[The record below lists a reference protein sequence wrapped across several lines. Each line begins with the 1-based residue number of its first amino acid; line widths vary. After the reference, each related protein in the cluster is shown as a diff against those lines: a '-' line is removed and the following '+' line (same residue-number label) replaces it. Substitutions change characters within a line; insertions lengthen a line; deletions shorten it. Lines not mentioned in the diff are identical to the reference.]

1 MGGMPGPQGGMPNRG
16 MPQAPPAGMPG
27 MPGAPQ
33 GMPGMPGAPGG
44 MPGAPQQQSQANMT
58 PHQKYLMTTQK
69 LLPSVTE
76 RNVYLKDQV
85 GQAIYE
91 YVAMMVPQ
99 DRAPKI
105 TGMLIELPIDQIKGY
120 MQSLDALRAKVGE
133 ATKLIDNAEQTG
145 AI

>member
-1 MGGMPGPQGGMPNRG
+1 
-16 MPQAPPAGMPG
+16 
-27 MPGAPQ
+27 
-33 GMPGMPGAPGG
+33 
-44 MPGAPQQQSQANMT
+44 MT

-105 TGMLIELPIDQIKGY
+105 TGMLIELPID
-120 MQSLDALRAKVGE
+120 
-133 ATKLIDNAEQTG
+133 
-145 AI
+145 

>member
-1 MGGMPGPQGGMPNRG
+1 MPGPQGGMQQQRGG
-16 MPQAPPAGMPG
+16 MPQAPQPIMSG

-44 MPGAPQQQSQANMT
+44 MPGAPQQVNTANL
-58 PHQKYLMTTQK
+58 PPQQKYLMITQK

-91 YVAMMVPQ
+91 FVAMMVPA

-105 TGMLIELPIDQIKGY
+105 TGMLIELPID
-120 MQSLDALRAKVGE
+120 
-133 ATKLIDNAEQTG
+133 
-145 AI
+145 

>member
-1 MGGMPGPQGGMPNRG
+1 MPGPQGGMPQQRG
-16 MPQAPPAGMPG
+16 MPQAPQPGMPG

-44 MPGAPQQQSQANMT
+44 MPGAPQQANTANMS
-58 PHQKYLMTTQK
+58 PHQKYVSVTQK

-91 YVAMMVPQ
+91 FVAMMVPA

-105 TGMLIELPIDQIKGY
+105 TGMLIELPIEQIKGY
-120 MQSLDALRAKVGE
+120 MQSLDALSAKVTE
-133 ATKLIDNAEQTG
+133 AQALIDSAESNG
-145 AI
+145 AM